1 VGEDIVK
8 IRVVSS
14 REEIFTLNPN
24 ERVVHLAFRPS
35 NKDIFALV
43 ETCPKIEVI
52 QLPKSYRRTVSKSIE
67 MFLEMQRIQLI
78 EGDVWGHRKDINE
91 YYSIPS
97 SVIEKIRELKMEGTP
112 AERIEEKVARESK
125 LNPEMVA
132 YILTKEASA

>member
-1 VGEDIVK
+1 MR

-35 NKDIFALV
+35 NKDVLGLV

-52 QLPKSYRRTVSKSIE
+52 QLPRSYMVMVSNSIQ
-67 MFLEMQRIQLI
+67 MFLQMQRIQLI

-91 YYSIPS
+91 YYTVPS
-97 SVIEKIRELKMEGTP
+97 SVIEKIKEMKIEGKST
-112 AERIEEKVARESK
+112 EDIEAKVSRESK
-125 LNPEMVA
+125 LTSGMVA
-132 YILTKEASA
+132 YIMNKEAPA

>member
-1 VGEDIVK
+1 MR

-24 ERVVHLAFRPS
+24 ERIVHLAFRPS
-35 NKDIFALV
+35 NKDIFGLV

-52 QLPKSYRRTVSKSIE
+52 QLPKSYIRTVSKSIE
-67 MFLEMQRIQLI
+67 MFLQMQRVQLL

-97 SVIEKIRELKMEGTP
+97 SVIEKIKEMKSEGKTS
-112 AERIEEKVARESK
+112 EEIEKKVSRESK
-125 LNPEMVA
+125 LNPEMVS
-132 YILTKEASA
+132 YILEKEASS

>member
-1 VGEDIVK
+1 MK

-14 REEIFTLNPN
+14 RKEIFTLNPN
-24 ERVVHLAFRPS
+24 ERIVHLAFRPS

-97 SVIEKIRELKMEGTP
+97 SVIEKIKEMRLEGTP
-112 AERIEEKVARESK
+112 AERIEEKISRESK
-125 LNPEMVA
+125 LNPAMIA
-132 YILTKEASA
+132 YILSKEGAREIIA